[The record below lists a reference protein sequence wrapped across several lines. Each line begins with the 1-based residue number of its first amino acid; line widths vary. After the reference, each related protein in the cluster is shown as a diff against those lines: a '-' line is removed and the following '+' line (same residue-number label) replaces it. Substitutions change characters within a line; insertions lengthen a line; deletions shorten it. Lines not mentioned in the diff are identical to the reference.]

1 MAVSRIAHYLCG
13 SRASCWDALQSRSVV
28 TVAVDD
34 VFGRV
39 DVLLLLLLLLV
50 VTDDALMTRT
60 VVVVADPLRAVA
72 DQTPRLQLVVVA
84 VTTTMF

>member
-1 MAVSRIAHYLCG
+1 MAVSRMARYLCG

-39 DVLLLLLLLLV
+39 DVLLLLLLLV
-50 VTDDALMTRT
+50 VIDDALMTRT